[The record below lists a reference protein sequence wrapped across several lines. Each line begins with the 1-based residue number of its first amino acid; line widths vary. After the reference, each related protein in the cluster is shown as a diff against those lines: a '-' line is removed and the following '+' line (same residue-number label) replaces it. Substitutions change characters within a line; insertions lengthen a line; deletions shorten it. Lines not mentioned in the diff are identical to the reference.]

1 MKNLLSLLLMLEL
14 IEKGLTQSSANAR
27 ENHKQKQK
35 HIGDMLKLCSFVP
48 LFPVFKHCLE

>member
-1 MKNLLSLLLMLEL
+1 MNNLLSLLLMLEL

-35 HIGDMLKLCSFVP
+35 HIGDMLKFTKNHQVCRYGN
-48 LFPVFKHCLE
+48 